1 MCKVLKVSRSAYYS
15 WLNHRPSKRDL
26 ENERLTQMIRSIFFK
41 SKRTYGSP
49 RITLRLKK
57 LGFRVSKNRVAAI
70 MRKEDL
76 RSIVRKKFVVTT
88 DSKHNYPVVGNLLNR
103 NFMVSGPGQ
112 VWVSD
117 LTYIRTYKG
126 WLYLT
131 VIIDLWDRKVVGWS
145 ISRSLKAVNTVIP
158 AWVMAVKNRPIFR
171 DLIFHSDR
179 GIQYACNEFR
189 TLLEGYGLV
198 KRSMSRKG
206 NCWDNA
212 VAESFFKNLK
222 MEWVYQKKY
231 RTRMQA
237 ALSVFEYIESWYNTD
252 RIHSALEMSI
262 KDFNA
267 INNEQ
272 KLVA

>member
-15 WLNHRPSKRDL
+15 WVNHKQS
-26 ENERLTQMIRSIFFK
+26 E
-41 SKRTYGSP
+41 RTYGSP

-70 MRKEDL
+70 MRKEGL
-76 RSIVRKKFVVTT
+76 RSVVRKKFVVTT

-103 NFMVSGPGQ
+103 NFMVSGPVQ

-117 LTYIRTYKG
+117 LTYIRTYQG

-145 ISRSLKAVNTVIP
+145 ISRSLKAVNTVVP
-158 AWVMAVKNRPIFR
+158 AWVMAVKNRPIVR

-179 GIQYACNEFR
+179 GIQYACNEFK

-222 MEWVYQKKY
+222 MEWVYHKKY
-231 RTRMQA
+231 RTRFQA
-237 ALSVFEYIESWYNTD
+237 ALSLFEYIETWYNSD
-252 RIHSALEMSI
+252 RIHSTLQMSI
-262 KDFNA
+262 KDFNE